1 MGSGSLGVS
10 GAMTEYMGSGS
21 LGVSGVMALIII

>member
-21 LGVSGVMALIII
+21 LGVSGVMTE